1 MKLIQLEYFVR
12 IVEEQSFT
20 KAAEK
25 LFISQPALSKAI
37 QSMEKE
43 LKVSL
48 FSRKP
53 GVATLTEDGNT
64 VYKYAKDI
72 LSYCSNRTAEL
83 IARLGKAKE
92 PVKFGL
98 PPLLEAC
105 FSPTFFSNTTKNIRR
120 STFKFSRGPQNRS
133 RL

>member
-53 GVATLTEDGNT
+53 GVA
-64 VYKYAKDI
+64 
-72 LSYCSNRTAEL
+72 
-83 IARLGKAKE
+83 
-92 PVKFGL
+92 P
-98 PPLLEAC
+98 
-105 FSPTFFSNTTKNIRR
+105 
-120 STFKFSRGPQNRS
+120 
-133 RL
+133 